1 VSAGQEEAQKTLE
14 SVEEGKKEIE
24 DKAKE
29 AVPTNPELL
38 KKKPAKS
45 G

>member
-1 VSAGQEEAQKTLE
+1 MSVGQKEAEKTLE
-14 SVEEGKKEIE
+14 AVEEGKQKTE
-24 DKAKE
+24 DKAEE
-29 AVPTNPELL
+29 AVPADPDLL

>member
-1 VSAGQEEAQKTLE
+1 VSAGQKEAEKALE
-14 SVEEGKKEIE
+14 AVEEGKKEIE
-24 DKAKE
+24 DKAKK
-29 AVPTNPELL
+29 AMPADTELL

>member
-1 VSAGQEEAQKTLE
+1 VSAGQKEAEKTLE
-14 SVEEGKKEIE
+14 AVEEEKKEIE

-29 AVPTNPELL
+29 AIPADTELL